1 MTQEQRH
8 TLFGVSKSTFSD
20 WKKPNNPKHNLYLIL
35 KNMKYES
42 ALKLI
47 SKAKETEGKIS

>member
-8 TLFGVSKSTFSD
+8 TLFGISKSTFSD